1 MNRPPE
7 EEIPPDHRINHSLGL
22 TKDVLH
28 KTGLWVHT
36 LGLSRFYL
44 FGEIGNLLY
53 TIGKSIL
60 EGAVLYTMF
69 TMAEDEYRV
78 AAVLGVLTKY
88 IYPGITFV
96 SSVKVSVFVDY
107 LESLRDQQLQI
118 TKLVR
123 GLALIG
129 GGQALGAVMLVL
141 CYPPFF
147 SGLFG
152 SLSYSKYLLILLYLL
167 HHICDGSAQ
176 VAEGRVWFK
185 LIEIKIRHGRLS
197 QISDNFWG
205 IHAMSQNIQLILGLS
220 LLWGTTLIT
229 GLFRDRLDAGVMW
242 GIVLGGMLLTAVAK
256 FALPLAW
263 KLKWTEPKAPQ

>member
-1 MNRPPE
+1 MNQHPPE
-7 EEIPPDHRINHSLGL
+7 NHSYGL
-22 TKDVLH
+22 IRDVLH
-28 KTGLWVHT
+28 KTSLWGHALT
-36 LGLSRFYL
+36 LSRFYL
-44 FGEIGNLLY
+44 FGEIGNLMY

-69 TMAEDEYRV
+69 SMAEGEYKV
-78 AAVLGVLTKY
+78 AAILGVLTKY

-107 LESLRDQQLQI
+107 LESLHDQRRQLA
-118 TKLVR
+118 KLIR
-123 GLALIG
+123 AMTLIG
-129 GGQALGAVMLVL
+129 GGQALGAIMLVL

-152 SLSYSKYLLILLYLL
+152 AFDYSKYLLILLYLL
-167 HHICDGSAQ
+167 HHVCDGSAQ

-197 QISDNFWG
+197 RISDNFWG
-205 IHAMSQNIQLILGLS
+205 IHAMSQNIQLILGLT
-220 LLWGTTLIT
+220 LLWGTTLVT

-242 GIVLGGMLLTAVAK
+242 GIVIGGMMLTALAK

-263 KLKWTEPKAPQ
+263 KLNWIEPKASP

>member
-1 MNRPPE
+1 MNRPPQK
-7 EEIPPDHRINHSLGL
+7 NHSLGL
-22 TKDVLH
+22 TRDVLH
-28 KTGLWVHT
+28 KTGLWIRA
-36 LGLSRFYL
+36 LALDRFYL
-44 FGEIGNLLY
+44 FGEIGNLMY
-53 TIGKSIL
+53 TVGNSIL

-69 TMAEDEYRV
+69 SMAEDEYRV

-107 LESLRDQQLQI
+107 LESLCDQQVQL
-118 TKLVR
+118 TKLIR
-123 GLALIG
+123 ALALIG

-152 SLSYSKYLLILLYLL
+152 SFAYSKYLLILLYLL
-167 HHICDGSAQ
+167 HHVCDGSAQ

-185 LIEIKIRHGRLS
+185 LIEIKIRYGRLR

-205 IHAMSQNIQLILGLS
+205 IHAMSHNVQLILGLT
-220 LLWGTTLIT
+220 LLWGTTLVT
-229 GLFRDRLDAGVMW
+229 GLFRDQLQHGVMW
-242 GIVLGGMLLTAVAK
+242 GIVMSGMVLTAMAK

>member
-22 TKDVLH
+22 TRDVLH

-96 SSVKVSVFVDY
+96 SSVTDRQTDSWSGPDRRRP
-107 LESLRDQQLQI
+107 SPG
-118 TKLVR
+118 R
-123 GLALIG
+123 G
-129 GGQALGAVMLVL
+129 
-141 CYPPFF
+141 
-147 SGLFG
+147 
-152 SLSYSKYLLILLYLL
+152 
-167 HHICDGSAQ
+167 
-176 VAEGRVWFK
+176 
-185 LIEIKIRHGRLS
+185 
-197 QISDNFWG
+197 
-205 IHAMSQNIQLILGLS
+205 
-220 LLWGTTLIT
+220 
-229 GLFRDRLDAGVMW
+229 DAGA
-242 GIVLGGMLLTAVAK
+242 LLSAFFQRPVW
-256 FALPLAW
+256 LS
-263 KLKWTEPKAPQ
+263 